1 MRYMQMLPA
10 PRRPSSEMA
19 KPITNADLFFVIFVA
34 GYIFKWWID
43 TLQIALVANGRSFII
58 FRTMRSPLI
67 RVFTFVLYDSL
78 SRVRAESACH
88 RICERHPR
96 WHLRAALSIHA
107 QKRIAT
113 FFE

>member
-1 MRYMQMLPA
+1 MQVLPA

-67 RVFTFVLYDSL
+67 RVFTFVSYDSL
-78 SRVRAESACH
+78 SRVRAESAA
-88 RICERHPR
+88 IEYVSGIPAGIFVRH
-96 WHLRAALSIHA
+96 LSIHA
-107 QKRIAT
+107 QKRIAI